1 MLTLEFT
8 FGTSVSNIDENAM
21 QDRKDVKKRKLDDLR

>member
-1 MLTLEFT
+1 MLTLQFP

-21 QDRKDVKKRKLDDLR
+21 QDRKDVKNVNWTI